1 MYHEIAIICGN
12 CLEILTKLIN
22 VIKGKDRLKFVEV
35 NDQFQ
40 EFNLLAQ
47 V

>member
-12 CLEILTKLIN
+12 WLEIKKKLIN
-22 VIKGKDRLKFVEV
+22 AIKGKDRLKFVEV
-35 NDQFQ
+35 NNQFP
-40 EFNLLAQ
+40 EFNLPSQ